1 MDRKKFE
8 AIMALDGP
16 ERIEHTMKRIADMEE
31 LWGLYSDGW
40 ATSAADDDETEMFPI
55 WPDPEYAAA
64 SAEDEWAGYEPRSIP
79 LDTFLNVFLPNFEEE
94 GTLVS
99 IFRLPSGVSVPVT
112 AAIFREIIEM
122 ELQDYL

>member
-8 AIMALDGP
+8 AIMSLDGP
-16 ERIEHTMKRIADMEE
+16 ERAEHAMKRIVDTEE

-40 ATSAADDDETEMFPI
+40 AASATNDDETDMFPI
-55 WPDPEYAAA
+55 WPDPQYA
-64 SAEDEWAGYEPRSIP
+64 SASAVGDWAGYEPRSIP
-79 LDTFLNVFLPNFEEE
+79 LDTFLNVFLPNLEEE

-112 AAIFREIIEM
+112 PAVSREIVEA
-122 ELQDYL
+122 ESQNYL